1 MKANP
6 QPGSRK
12 PVGPVESD
20 ASSQMHSSH
29 HYNDTALYGVGR
41 EKLTHC
47 AGGPTARKK
56 GDLPPS
62 CITEPPGVHLSHV
75 THSDDA
81 DCEVGHG
88 GSHGGSVA
96 RCAIRCC
103 CAVESRN
110 YDREGQ
116 PVDCD
121 PRSCEG

>member
-29 HYNDTALYGVGR
+29 HYDDTALYGVGR
-41 EKLTHC
+41 GKLTHC
-47 AGGPTARKK
+47 AGSSMARNK
-56 GDLPPS
+56 GGLPPS
-62 CITEPPGVHLSHV
+62 GVAEPAGVHLSHV
-75 THSDDA
+75 THSNDA

-88 GSHGGSVA
+88 GSHGCSVA
-96 RCAIRCC
+96 SCAIRC

-110 YDREGQ
+110 YNRVESTYGL
-116 PVDCD
+116 
-121 PRSCEG
+121 